1 MRIACVGD
9 CLLDVE
15 IVSAVSGPMCPEN
28 TTIPVLKGNRV
39 NVMAGGAGNV
49 ANILRDMKC
58 TVDLYTDGPGQAD
71 RAWIGDL
78 AKRAC
83 KANRIV
89 WSNRGSVSLKMRS
102 VGPDNQVLA
111 RMDSDAEP
119 HSTGTFQGLYGLL
132 DDIDRYDCV
141 VISDYAKTVVNP
153 DTEQVIVDILKAA
166 KHSVVD
172 SKRKDY
178 ALWKNAE
185 AITPNHLEAMSIY
198 GSGCPVEIMEMVGC
212 KSVFITCGK
221 KPVLMACGD
230 GMEEI
235 PVTGDVSNVY
245 CVGAGDSFVAGL
257 AVALAQGK
265 SYLEAGQAG
274 VELAQKYVARPRKT
288 NLR

>member
-1 MRIACVGD
+1 MRAAVIGD
-9 CLLDVE
+9 MLLDVE
-15 IVSAVSGPMCPEN
+15 IASAAIGPVSSEN
-28 TTIPVLKGNRV
+28 TKIPVFKGNRV

-78 AKRAC
+78 AKRTC

-89 WSNRGSVSLKMRS
+89 WSGRGSVSLKMRS

-185 AITPNHLEAMSIY
+185 AITPNHLEAMTIY

-212 KSVFITCGK
+212 KSVFITSSA
-221 KPVLMACGD
+221 KPVLLACGD

-274 VELAQKYVARPRKT
+274 VELAQKYVARPRKS